1 MLTAEV
7 LRAVGCT
14 RPETWLSV
22 LHNPMARFEITGARR
37 VSSFLAHVGH
47 ESGGFARLVESL
59 NYRAERLMQVWPRR
73 FPRIEDARAYAQ
85 SPRALANLVY
95 GSRLGNIQPDDGWR
109 YRGRG
114 LMQVTG
120 RANYE
125 AMRDY
130 LQDACVGCP
139 DFVTDPDA
147 VAEPR
152 WAAWTAAAYWDSRDL
167 NALADAG
174 EHKKIT
180 QRINGGLHG
189 FDDREARRIRA
200 LTALTRT
207 A

>member
-1 MLTAEV
+1 MLTTEA
-7 LRAVGCT
+7 LAAVGCA
-14 RPETWLSV
+14 RPATWLAV
-22 LHNPMARFEITGARR
+22 LPEPMERFEIDAPRR
-37 VSSFLAHVGH
+37 ASSFLAHLGH

-59 NYRAERLMQVWPRR
+59 NYRAERLVQVWPRR
-73 FPRIEDARAYAQ
+73 FPTVAAAKPYAQ
-85 SPRALANLVY
+85 NARALANLVY
-95 GSRLGNIQPDDGWR
+95 GARLGNSGPDDGWR

-130 LQDACVGCP
+130 LRDAGVACP
-139 DFVTDPDA
+139 DFAVDPDA

-152 WAAWTAAAYWDSRDL
+152 WAAWTAAAYWDSRGL

-174 EHKKIT
+174 DHRKIT

-189 FDDREARRIRA
+189 FDDREARRTRA
-200 LTALTRT
+200 LSALSRT